1 MPYLNTIIT
10 VSATLLSGLLTLIV
24 TRIFDERREKRAA
37 SERVFYQL
45 LPERQKL
52 YDCIITALSV
62 EHINDVCDEPDRF
75 ISCDGKFY
83 KFCEEIPH
91 LIHKSIFFGSRDIT
105 AELVRLGAF
114 LIDIQEKIQVS
125 DSVNENDICIFRES
139 LKPYVDSINLLLRKE
154 SYADIIDS
162 FKEKL
167 FEENKKSV
175 KNLWNDRKRIKKI
188 KK

>member
-37 SERVFYQL
+37 SERVSYQL

-52 YDCIITALSV
+52 YDCIITTLSV
-62 EHINDVCDEPDRF
+62 KHINDVCDEPDCF
-75 ISCDGKFY
+75 ISGDGKFY